1 MKLKKSCL
9 NGRFENEVDNFVA
22 GLKQELWLDVKMV
35 LVSYVDESGEVVKH
49 KFLVAE
55 GDSNSTDG
63 W

>member
-9 NGRFENEVDNFVA
+9 NGRFENEVDNFIA
-22 GLKQELWLDVKMV
+22 TLKHELWLDVKMV
-35 LVSYVDESGEVVKH
+35 LVSYVGEDGEVVKH

-55 GDSNSTDG
+55 GDSSSVDG